1 MPAKNSLKEYIEGG
15 FYHVYNRGVEKRVIF
30 QDPQD
35 YKVFLSYLKCYLEP
49 PQKIIFREITIKGQ
63 NFKRPERTLNNFFEK
78 LDLLAFCLMPN
89 HFHFIVRQTQQKS
102 MEYFMRS
109 LLTRYTTYFNKRYR
123 RVGHLFQGT
132 YKAALIDRE
141 EYLLHLSRYIHLN
154 PVKET
159 PLHME
164 EKHKTLLNSFSSY
177 KDFVGKQ
184 RIAWVKPEVVLSYF
198 DTNKPQGTGS
208 YKAFVE
214 DYLQEEENTI
224 SHLLLDS
231 DDM

>member
-1 MPAKNSLKEYIEGG
+1 MPAKNSLKEYVEGG

-30 QDPQD
+30 QDLQD

-49 PQKIIFREITIKGQ
+49 PKRAITREITIKNQ
-63 NFKRPERTLNNFFEK
+63 NFRRPERALNNFFEK

-89 HFHFIVRQTQQKS
+89 HFHFIVKQIQQKS

-109 LLTRYTTYFNKRYR
+109 LLTRYTNYFNRRYQ

-132 YKAALIDRE
+132 YKASLIDRE

-159 PLHME
+159 PLRMR
-164 EKHKTLLNSFSSY
+164 EKILLDSFSSY
-177 KDFVGKQ
+177 KDFIGKQ
-184 RIAWVKPEVVLSYF
+184 RTAWLKPEIILFYF
-198 DTNKPQGTGS
+198 DTNKPEDTES

-214 DYLQEEENTI
+214 DYLQEEENI
-224 SHLLLDS
+224 IPHLLLDS

>member
-1 MPAKNSLKEYIEGG
+1 MPAKNSLKEYVEGG

-35 YKVFLSYLKCYLEP
+35 YKVFLSYLKCYLETP
-49 PQKIIFREITIKGQ
+49 KRVIIREINIKGH
-63 NFKRPERTLNNFFEK
+63 NFKRPERSLNNFFEK

-89 HFHFIVRQTQQKS
+89 HFHLIVKQTQQKS

-109 LLTRYTTYFNKRYR
+109 LLTRYTTYFNRRYQ

-132 YKAALIDRE
+132 YKASLIDRE
-141 EYLLHLSRYIHLN
+141 GYLLHLSRYIHLN

-159 PLHME
+159 PLRIGE
-164 EKHKTLLNSFSSY
+164 EHKILLNSFSSY
-177 KDFVGKQ
+177 KDFIGNKKT
-184 RIAWVKPEVVLSYF
+184 AWVKPEVILSYF
-198 DTNKPQGTGS
+198 DTNKPESTES

-214 DYLQEEENTI
+214 DYLQEEENI
-224 SHLLLDS
+224 IPHLLLDS